1 MSKKKSRSLG
11 LTLVS
16 FGQSWVSLESQ
27 GKSRLENG
35 LIGMNNN
42 IYAYVCD
49 FRRYVLLTYLEVFYI
64 FLY

>member
-42 IYAYVCD
+42 NYAYVCD
-49 FRRYVLLTYLEVFYI
+49 FRR
-64 FLY
+64 